1 MGRHRNVIRLYDV
14 IEPSRDPD
22 NFQDL
27 YYVFEALRSDL
38 LSMMSLGAKITEFH
52 VQTIVYHILC
62 GLNFVHS
69 AGVIHR
75 DLKPANILVNDD
87 CTAKIADFGLSRQTK
102 DLIDPLS
109 VCDES
114 TRKYF
119 REFQSH
125 TIDSCE
131 ATTSHLKKLEQVTQK
146 KTSNVV

>member
-1 MGRHRNVIRLYDV
+1 
-14 IEPSRDPD
+14 
-22 NFQDL
+22 
-27 YYVFEALRSDL
+27 
-38 LSMMSLGAKITEFH
+38 MMSLGAKITEFH

-102 DLIDPLS
+102 DLIDPLQ
-109 VCDES
+109 VCDEY

-131 ATTSHLKKLEQVTQK
+131 TTTNHLKKLD
-146 KTSNVV
+146 